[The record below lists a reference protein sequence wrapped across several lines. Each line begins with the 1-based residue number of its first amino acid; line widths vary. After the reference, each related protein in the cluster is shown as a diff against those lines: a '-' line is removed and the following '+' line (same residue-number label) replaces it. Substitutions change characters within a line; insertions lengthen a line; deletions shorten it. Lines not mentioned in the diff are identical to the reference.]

1 MLMSVV
7 QIHLSPPNSKPTVLQ
22 LWAFWFVRWPGALVQ
37 VLVCARPLALRYGQA
52 MNNQSW
58 MHGLK
63 LGARQLWRDLRAG
76 ELRLLMLSVSLAVA
90 ALTAVG
96 FLADRMQ
103 SGLWRDARQLLGGD
117 AVVVSDQATPPDFVQ
132 QARQWGLQT
141 NTNVSFP
148 TMARAIASAGLD
160 MAPSSGG
167 IVLAPPPSRLVA
179 LKAVEPGYPLRG
191 RLELAGQPSAAVTG
205 IPPVGEVWVDAA
217 LLEALNL
224 QTGQMLGLGE
234 RSLRI
239 GATIKRE
246 PDRGAGFMNFAP
258 RVMMNVADLA
268 STGLVQPASRVTWR
282 MAVAGDAAALGRFL
296 PWAQAEADKPEVRG
310 VKIESLDS
318 GRPEMRQTLD
328 RASQFLNLVA
338 LLAALLCAVAV
349 ALAARS
355 FAERQLDACAL
366 LRVLGQSQRTLTL
379 SYGVEFLGAGLVA
392 SVLGVLVGYGV
403 HLGFVHLLAGLVD
416 ANLPGATWQPAL
428 MGLAMG
434 LTLLVAFGLPPVLQ
448 LAKVPPLRVIRRDLG
463 GLQVRS
469 GLVLV
474 MGLLGF
480 AATLLMVSRNLTLG
494 LITVGG
500 FALALLVF
508 AGLAAAALS
517 LLRRAVPD
525 EAAPRWLRL
534 ATRQVAARPVFAVV
548 QVSALSVGLL
558 ALALLVLLRTDL
570 IASWRQATPVNAP
583 DRFVI
588 NVQPEQAAD
597 FLQHLQKAGVQS
609 PDWFPMIRGR
619 LVAINGRAVGPQD
632 IEGDRGKRLIDRE
645 INLSHTAQLPMH
657 NPLVAGQW
665 QAEEAD
671 GVSVEQGIA
680 EALGLKLGDR
690 LGFDMAGQT
699 HEARITS
706 LRKVDWASMRANFFM
721 LFPVSKMPDLPL
733 TYMAAFRSPEGVP
746 GFENALVNA
755 FPNIT
760 SVDMRST
767 LAQVQ
772 RVMDQVI
779 RAVEFLFAFTLA
791 AGLMVL
797 LAAVGASRQA
807 REREYAIMRALGAG
821 RSLLA
826 RVQRTELLGIG
837 WLAGFM
843 SSAMALV
850 VGWALA
856 RYAFEFTWQP
866 PLWAPLA
873 GGLAG
878 ALLAWGAGSLS
889 LAGVLRQPVVQTL
902 RQAAQ

>member
-1 MLMSVV
+1 
-7 QIHLSPPNSKPTVLQ
+7 
-22 LWAFWFVRWPGALVQ
+22 
-37 VLVCARPLALRYGQA
+37 
-52 MNNQSW
+52 MNQQGW
-58 MHGLK
+58 MHGLR
-63 LGARQLWRDLRAG
+63 LGARNLWRDLRAG
-76 ELRLLMLSVSLAVA
+76 ELRLLMLSVALAVA
-90 ALTAVG
+90 ALSAVG

-117 AVVVSDQATPPDFVQ
+117 AVVVSDQNTPAPFVQ
-132 QARQWGLQT
+132 QARSLGLQS
-141 NTNVSFP
+141 NTNVTFP
-148 TMARAIASAGLD
+148 TMARALAEQ
-160 MAPSSGG
+160 GG
-167 IVLAPPPSRLVA
+167 ASRLVA

-191 RLELAGQPSAAVTG
+191 QLVASPTAGASSIPLA
-205 IPPVGEVWVDAA
+205 GEVWVDPA
-217 LLEALNL
+217 LLDNLNL

-239 GATIKRE
+239 SAVIERE
-246 PDRGAGFMNFAP
+246 PDRGAGFMTFAP
-258 RVMMNVADLA
+258 RVMINAMDLP

-282 MAVAGDAAALGRFL
+282 MAVAGDAAATERFVQ
-296 PWAQAEADKPEVRG
+296 WARPEVERSHARG
-310 VKIESLDS
+310 VQIESLDS

-328 RASQFLNLVA
+328 RAAQFLNLVA

-379 SYGVEFLGAGLVA
+379 SYGLEFLGAGLLA
-392 SVLGVLVGYGV
+392 SALGVLTGYAV
-403 HLGFVHLLAGLVD
+403 HLGFVWLLAGLVD
-416 ANLPGATWQPAL
+416 TQLPAATVQPAL
-428 MGLAMG
+428 MGMAMG

-448 LAKVPPLRVIRRDLG
+448 LAQVPPLRVIRRDLG
-463 GLQVRS
+463 NLQVRS

-480 AATLLMVSRNLTLG
+480 ALTLLMVSRNLTLG

-500 FALALLVF
+500 FALALAVF
-508 AGLAAAALS
+508 AGFAAAALW
-517 LLRRAVPD
+517 LLRRTVPD
-525 EAAPRWLRL
+525 EKAPRWLRL

-570 IASWRQATPVNAP
+570 IASWRQATPANAP

-588 NVQPEQAAD
+588 NVQPEQATD
-597 FLQHLQKAGVQS
+597 FLAHLAKAGVQS

-619 LVAINGRAVGPQD
+619 LVAINGREVGASD
-632 IEGDRGKRLIDRE
+632 FEAERAKRLIDRE
-645 INLSHTAQLPMH
+645 INLSHSATLPAH
-657 NPLVAGQW
+657 NPLTAGRW
-665 QAEEAD
+665 VAEEAD

-680 EALGLKLGDR
+680 DTLGLQLGDQLR
-690 LGFDMAGQT
+690 FDIAGQVR
-699 HEARITS
+699 EARITS
-706 LRKVDWASMRANFFM
+706 LRKVDWTSMRANFFM
-721 LFPVSKMPDLPL
+721 MFPVSQMPDLPM
-733 TYMAAFRSPEGVP
+733 TYMAAFRSPP
-746 GFENALVNA
+746 GPAGFDNALVNQ

-779 RAVEFLFAFTLA
+779 RAVEYLFAFTVA

-821 RSLLA
+821 RALLA
-826 RVQRTELLGIG
+826 QVQRTELLGLG
-837 WLAGFM
+837 WLAGCM
-843 SSAMALV
+843 ASSMALV

-856 RYAFEFTWQP
+856 RYAFEFAWQP

-873 GGLAG
+873 GGALG
-878 ALLAWGAGSLS
+878 AVLAWTAGSLS
-889 LAGVLRQPVVQTL
+889 LSGVLRQPVMQTL
-902 RQAAQ
+902 RQAAE

>member
-1 MLMSVV
+1 
-7 QIHLSPPNSKPTVLQ
+7 
-22 LWAFWFVRWPGALVQ
+22 
-37 VLVCARPLALRYGQA
+37 
-52 MNNQSW
+52 MNKQGW
-58 MHGLK
+58 MHGLR
-63 LGARQLWRDLRAG
+63 LGGRNLWRDLRAG
-76 ELRLLMLSVSLAVA
+76 ELRLLMLSVTLAVA

-117 AVVVSDQATPPDFVQ
+117 AVVVSDQNTPAAFVQ
-132 QARQWGLQT
+132 QAQSMGLQT

-148 TMARAIASAGLD
+148 TMARA
-160 MAPSSGG
+160 MAEQGG
-167 IVLAPPPSRLVA
+167 ASRLVA
-179 LKAVEPGYPLRG
+179 LKAVAPGYPLRG
-191 RLELAGQPSAAVTG
+191 NLQLRPDTSPLANPAQQLPKPSA
-205 IPPVGEVWVDAA
+205 IPLVGEVWVDPA
-217 LLEALNL
+217 LLDNLQL
-224 QTGQMLGLGE
+224 QTGQLLALGE
-234 RSLRI
+234 RRFRI
-239 GATIKRE
+239 AAVIERE
-246 PDRGAGFMNFAP
+246 PDRGAGFMTFAP
-258 RVMMNVADLA
+258 RVMMNAADLA

-282 MAVAGDAAALGRFL
+282 MAVAGDVAAAERFVQ
-296 PWAQAEADKPEVRG
+296 WAKPEVERSHVRG
-310 VKIESLDS
+310 VQIESLDS

-379 SYGVEFLGAGLVA
+379 SYGLEFLGAGLLA
-392 SVLGVLVGYGV
+392 SALGVLAGYAV
-403 HLGFVHLLAGLVD
+403 HLGFVVLLAGLVD
-416 ANLPGATWQPAL
+416 AQLPTATAQPAL
-428 MGLAMG
+428 MGMAMG

-448 LAKVPPLRVIRRDLG
+448 LAQVPPLRVIRRDLG

-469 GLVLV
+469 GLVLF
-474 MGLLGF
+474 MGLVGF
-480 AATLLMVSRNLTLG
+480 ALTLLMVSRNLTLG

-508 AGLAAAALS
+508 AGLAAAALW
-517 LLRRAVPD
+517 LLRRAVPG
-525 EAAPRWLRL
+525 EQAPRWLRL

-570 IASWRQATPVNAP
+570 IASWRQATPANAP

-588 NVQPEQAAD
+588 NVQPEQAND
-597 FLQHLQKAGVQS
+597 FLASLDKAGVQS

-619 LVAINGRAVGPQD
+619 LVAINGREVGPND
-632 IEGDRGKRLIDRE
+632 FDADRARRLIDRE
-645 INLSHTAQLPMH
+645 INLSHSATLPAH
-657 NPLVAGQW
+657 NPLTAGQW
-665 QAEEAD
+665 VPEEAD

-680 EALGLKLGDR
+680 DTLGLKLGDQLR
-690 LGFDMAGQT
+690 FDIAGQPR
-699 HEARITS
+699 EARITS
-706 LRKVDWASMRANFFM
+706 LRKVDWTSMRANFFM
-721 LFPVSKMPDLPL
+721 MFPVSQMPDLPM
-733 TYMAAFRSPEGVP
+733 TYMAAFRSPAGQP
-746 GFENALVNA
+746 GFENGLVNQ

-779 RAVEFLFAFTLA
+779 RAVEYLFAFTLA

-821 RSLLA
+821 RALLA
-826 RVQRTELLGIG
+826 QVQRTELLGLG

-843 SSAMALV
+843 ASSMALM

-856 RYAFEFTWQP
+856 RFAFEFAWQP

-873 GGLAG
+873 GGALG
-878 ALLAWGAGSLS
+878 ALLAWTAGSLS
-889 LAGVLRQPVVQTL
+889 LSGVLRQPVMQTL
-902 RQAAQ
+902 RQAAE

>member
-1 MLMSVV
+1 
-7 QIHLSPPNSKPTVLQ
+7 
-22 LWAFWFVRWPGALVQ
+22 
-37 VLVCARPLALRYGQA
+37 
-52 MNNQSW
+52 MNQQGW
-58 MHGLK
+58 MHGLR
-63 LGARQLWRDLRAG
+63 LGGRNLWRDLRAG
-76 ELRLLMLSVSLAVA
+76 ELRLLMLSVALAVA

-117 AVVVSDQATPPDFVQ
+117 AVVVSDQSTPAAFVQ
-132 QARQWGLQT
+132 QAQSMGLQT
-141 NTNVSFP
+141 NTNVTFP
-148 TMARAIASAGLD
+148 TMARA
-160 MAPSSGG
+160 MAEQGG
-167 IVLAPPPSRLVA
+167 ASRLVA

-191 RLELAGQPSAAVTG
+191 QLLVSPEVVQSGAEVNKPLVPVAAAKTPA
-205 IPPVGEVWVDAA
+205 IPPAGEVWVDPA
-217 LLEALNL
+217 LLDNLSL
-224 QTGQMLGLGE
+224 QTGQRLALGE
-234 RSLRI
+234 RSFRI
-239 GATIKRE
+239 SAVIERE
-246 PDRGAGFMNFAP
+246 PDRGAGFMTFAP
-258 RVMMNVADLA
+258 RVMMNAADLA

-282 MAVAGDAAALGRFL
+282 MAAAGDTAAAERFVQ
-296 PWAQAEADKPEVRG
+296 WARPEVEKSHVRG
-310 VKIESLDS
+310 VQIESLDS

-328 RASQFLNLVA
+328 RAAQFLNLVA

-379 SYGVEFLGAGLVA
+379 SYGLEFLGAGLLA
-392 SVLGVLVGYGV
+392 SAVGVLAGYAV
-403 HLGFVHLLAGLVD
+403 HLGFVLLLAGLVD
-416 ANLPGATWQPAL
+416 AQLPAATLQPAL
-428 MGLAMG
+428 MGMAMG

-448 LAKVPPLRVIRRDLG
+448 LAQVPPLRVIRRDLG
-463 GLQVRS
+463 SLQVRS

-474 MGLLGF
+474 MGLVGF
-480 AATLLMVSRNLTLG
+480 ALTLLMVSRNLTLG

-500 FALALLVF
+500 FAVALLVF
-508 AGLAAAALS
+508 AGLAAAALW
-517 LLRRAVPD
+517 LLRRTMPS
-525 EAAPRWLRL
+525 EQAPRWLRL

-570 IASWRQATPVNAP
+570 IASWRQATPANAP

-588 NVQPEQAAD
+588 NVQPEQATE
-597 FLQHLQKAGVQS
+597 FLASLNKAGVPS

-619 LVAINGRAVGPQD
+619 LVAINGREVGPTD
-632 IEGDRGKRLIDRE
+632 FEADRAKRLIDRE
-645 INLSHTAQLPMH
+645 INLSHSATLPAH
-657 NPLVAGQW
+657 NPLTAGRW
-665 QAEEAD
+665 VPEEAD

-680 EALGLKLGDR
+680 DTLGLKLGDQLR
-690 LGFDMAGQT
+690 FDIAGQPR
-699 HEARITS
+699 EARITS
-706 LRKVDWASMRANFFM
+706 LRKVDWTSMRANFFM
-721 LFPVSKMPDLPL
+721 MFPVSQMPDLPM
-733 TYMAAFRSPEGVP
+733 TYMAAFRSPP
-746 GFENALVNA
+746 GSAGFDNALVNQ

-779 RAVEFLFAFTLA
+779 RAVEYLFAFTLA

-807 REREYAIMRALGAG
+807 REHEYAIMRALGAG
-821 RSLLA
+821 RALLA
-826 RVQRTELLGIG
+826 QVQRTELLGLG

-843 SSAMALV
+843 ASSMALV

-856 RYAFEFTWQP
+856 RFAFEFAWQP

-873 GGLAG
+873 GGALG
-878 ALLAWGAGSLS
+878 ALLAWTAGSLS
-889 LAGVLRQPVVQTL
+889 LSGVLRQPVMQTL
-902 RQAAQ
+902 RQSAE

>member
-1 MLMSVV
+1 
-7 QIHLSPPNSKPTVLQ
+7 
-22 LWAFWFVRWPGALVQ
+22 
-37 VLVCARPLALRYGQA
+37 
-52 MNNQSW
+52 MNKQGW
-58 MHGLK
+58 MHGLR
-63 LGARQLWRDLRAG
+63 LGGRNLWRDLRAG
-76 ELRLLMLSVSLAVA
+76 ELRLLMLSVTLAVA

-117 AVVVSDQATPPDFVQ
+117 AVVVSDQNTPAAFVQ
-132 QARQWGLQT
+132 QAQSMGLQT

-148 TMARAIASAGLD
+148 TMARA
-160 MAPSSGG
+160 MAEQGG
-167 IVLAPPPSRLVA
+167 ASRLVA
-179 LKAVEPGYPLRG
+179 LKAVAPGYPLRG
-191 RLELAGQPSAAVTG
+191 KLQLRPDTSQDANPANPAPQLPKPSA
-205 IPPVGEVWVDAA
+205 IPLVGEVWVDPA
-217 LLEALNL
+217 LLDNLQL
-224 QTGQMLGLGE
+224 QTGQLLALGG
-234 RSLRI
+234 RSFRI
-239 GATIKRE
+239 AAVIERE
-246 PDRGAGFMNFAP
+246 PDRGAGFMTFAP
-258 RVMMNVADLA
+258 RVMMNAADLA

-282 MAVAGDAAALGRFL
+282 MAVAGDAANAERFVQ
-296 PWAQAEADKPEVRG
+296 WAKPEVERSHVRG
-310 VKIESLDS
+310 VQIESLDS

-379 SYGVEFLGAGLVA
+379 SYGLEFLGAGLLA
-392 SVLGVLVGYGV
+392 SALGVLAGYAV
-403 HLGFVHLLAGLVD
+403 HLGFVVLLAGLVD
-416 ANLPGATWQPAL
+416 AQLPTATAQPAL
-428 MGLAMG
+428 MGMAMG

-448 LAKVPPLRVIRRDLG
+448 LAQVPPLRVIRRDLG

-469 GLVLV
+469 GLVLF
-474 MGLLGF
+474 MGLVGF
-480 AATLLMVSRNLTLG
+480 ALTLLMVSRNLTLG

-508 AGLAAAALS
+508 AGLAAAALW
-517 LLRRAVPD
+517 LLRRAVPG
-525 EAAPRWLRL
+525 EQAPRWLRL

-570 IASWRQATPVNAP
+570 IASWRQATPANAP

-588 NVQPEQAAD
+588 NVQPEQAHD
-597 FLQHLQKAGVQS
+597 FLASLDKAGVQS

-619 LVAINGRAVGPQD
+619 LVAINGREVGPND
-632 IEGDRGKRLIDRE
+632 FEADRARRLIDRE
-645 INLSHTAQLPMH
+645 INLSHSATLPAH
-657 NPLVAGQW
+657 NPLTAGQW
-665 QAEEAD
+665 VPEEAD

-680 EALGLKLGDR
+680 DTLGLKLGDQLR
-690 LGFDMAGQT
+690 FDIAGQAR
-699 HEARITS
+699 EARITS
-706 LRKVDWASMRANFFM
+706 LRKVDWTSMRANFFM
-721 LFPVSKMPDLPL
+721 MFPVSHMPDLPM
-733 TYMAAFRSPEGVP
+733 TYMAAFRSPAGQT
-746 GFENALVNA
+746 GFENALVNQ

-779 RAVEFLFAFTLA
+779 RAVEYLFAFTLA

-821 RSLLA
+821 RALLA
-826 RVQRTELLGIG
+826 QVQRTELLGLG

-843 SSAMALV
+843 ASSMALM

-856 RYAFEFTWQP
+856 RFAFEFAWQP

-873 GGLAG
+873 GGALG
-878 ALLAWGAGSLS
+878 ALLAWTAGSLS
-889 LAGVLRQPVVQTL
+889 LSGVLRQPVMQTL
-902 RQAAQ
+902 RQAAE

>member
-1 MLMSVV
+1 
-7 QIHLSPPNSKPTVLQ
+7 
-22 LWAFWFVRWPGALVQ
+22 
-37 VLVCARPLALRYGQA
+37 
-52 MNNQSW
+52 MNDQGW
-58 MHGLK
+58 MHGLR
-63 LGARQLWRDLRAG
+63 LGGRNLWRDLRAG
-76 ELRLLMLSVSLAVA
+76 ELRLLMLSVALAVA
-90 ALTAVG
+90 ALSAVG

-117 AVVVSDQATPPDFVQ
+117 AVVVSDHITPPLFVT
-132 QARQWGLQT
+132 QAHAMGLT
-141 NTNVSFP
+141 TTTNVVFP
-148 TMARAIASAGLD
+148 TMARAMVELGGASK
-160 MAPSSGG
+160 
-167 IVLAPPPSRLVA
+167 LVA
-179 LKAVEPGYPLRG
+179 LKAVAPGYPLRG
-191 RLELAGQPSAAVTG
+191 QLLTSHPTG
-205 IPPVGEVWVDAA
+205 LPIPPVGEVWVDPA
-217 LLEALNL
+217 LLEQLGL
-224 QTGQMLGLGE
+224 QTGQMLALGE

-239 GATIKRE
+239 TAVIERE

-258 RVMMNVADLA
+258 RAMINASDLP

-282 MAVAGDAAALGRFL
+282 MAVAGDAEAAERFVQ
-296 PWAQAEADKPEVRG
+296 WAKTEVEQSHVRG
-310 VKIESLDS
+310 VQIESLDS

-349 ALAARS
+349 ALASRS

-379 SYGVEFLGAGLVA
+379 SYGLEFLGAGLLA
-392 SVLGVLVGYGV
+392 SALGVAAGYAV
-403 HLGFVHLLAGLVD
+403 HLGFVLLLVGLVD
-416 ANLPGATWQPAL
+416 AQLPAATGQPVM
-428 MGLAMG
+428 MGLGMG

-463 GLQVRS
+463 GLQMRS
-469 GLVLV
+469 GVVLV

-480 AATLLMVSRNLTLG
+480 ALTLLMVSRNLTLG

-500 FALALLVF
+500 FAVALLVF
-508 AGLAAAALS
+508 AGLAAAALW
-517 LLRRAVPD
+517 LLKRAVPGD
-525 EAAPRWLRL
+525 KAPTWLRL

-570 IASWRQATPVNAP
+570 ISSWRQATPANAP

-588 NVQPEQAAD
+588 NVQPEQAQD
-597 FLQHLQKAGVQS
+597 FLDSLGRAGVKS

-619 LVAINGRAVGPQD
+619 LVAINGKEVGPSD
-632 IEGDRGKRLIDRE
+632 FEGERAKRLVDRE
-645 INLSHTAQLPMH
+645 INLSYTAMLPRH
-657 NPLVAGQW
+657 NPLTAGRW
-665 QAEEAD
+665 VAEEAD
-671 GVSVEQGIA
+671 GVSIEQGIA
-680 EALGLKLGDR
+680 DTLGLRLGDR
-690 LGFDMAGQT
+690 LRFDIGGQSR
-699 HEARITS
+699 EARITS
-706 LRKVDWASMRANFFM
+706 LRKVDWTSMRANFFV
-721 LFPVSKMPDLPL
+721 LYPVSQMPDLPM
-733 TYMAAFRSPEGVP
+733 TYMAAFRAPAGTA
-746 GFENALVNA
+746 GFDNALVNQ

-760 SVDMRST
+760 NVDMRST

-821 RSLLA
+821 RVLLA
-826 RVQRTELLGIG
+826 HVQRTELLGLG

-843 SSAMALV
+843 ASSMALV
-850 VGWALA
+850 VGWGLA
-856 RYAFEFTWQP
+856 RFVFEFAWQP

-873 GGLAG
+873 GGALG
-878 ALLAWGAGSLS
+878 ALLAWLAGTLSLS
-889 LAGVLRQPVVQTL
+889 GVLRQPVMQTL
-902 RQAAQ
+902 RQAAD

>member
-1 MLMSVV
+1 
-7 QIHLSPPNSKPTVLQ
+7 
-22 LWAFWFVRWPGALVQ
+22 
-37 VLVCARPLALRYGQA
+37 
-52 MNNQSW
+52 MNTQGW
-58 MHGLK
+58 KHGLA

-76 ELRLLMLSVSLAVA
+76 ELRLLMLSVALAVA

-96 FLADRMQ
+96 FLADRLQ

-117 AVVVSDQATPPDFVQ
+117 AVVVSDQRTPEAFAQ
-132 QARQWGLQT
+132 QARQLGLQT
-141 NTNVSFP
+141 NINVSFP
-148 TMARAIASAGLD
+148 TMARAL
-160 MAPSSGG
+160 PEQGG
-167 IVLAPPPSRLVA
+167 ASRLVA

-191 RLELAGQPSAAVTG
+191 RLEVNASPAR
-205 IPPVGEVWVDAA
+205 IPPAGEVWVDPA

-224 QTGQMLGLGE
+224 QTGQMLGLGD
-234 RSLRI
+234 RQLRI
-239 GATIKRE
+239 SATIVRE
-246 PDRGAGFMNFAP
+246 SDRGAGFMNFAP
-258 RVMMNVADLA
+258 RVMLNAADLP

-282 MAVAGDAAALGRFL
+282 MTVAGPQADAFVA
-296 PWAQAEADKPEVRG
+296 WAKTEVDARHVRG
-310 VKIESLDS
+310 VQIESLES

-349 ALAARS
+349 ALASRS

-366 LRVLGQSQRTLTL
+366 LRVLGQSQRTLSL
-379 SYGVEFLGAGLVA
+379 SYGLEFLGAGLIA
-392 SVLGVLVGYGV
+392 SALGVLIGYGV
-403 HLGFVHLLAGLVD
+403 HLGFVQLLAGLVETQ
-416 ANLPGATWQPAL
+416 LPNATAWPAL
-428 MGLAMG
+428 LGMSMG

-463 GLQVRS
+463 GLQTSSV
-469 GLVLV
+469 LVLA
-474 MGLLGF
+474 MGLAGF
-480 AATLLMVSRNLTLG
+480 ALTLLMVSRSLTLG

-508 AGLAAAALS
+508 AGLAALALA
-517 LLRRAVPD
+517 LLRRTVPG
-525 EAAPRWLRL
+525 EQAPAWLRL

-570 IASWRQATPVNAP
+570 VASWRQATPANAP

-588 NVQPEQAAD
+588 NVQPEQAQD
-597 FLQHLQKAGVQS
+597 FLASLQASGVSS

-619 LVAINGRAVGPQD
+619 LVAINGREVGPND
-632 IEGDRGKRLIDRE
+632 FTADRAKRLIDRE
-645 INLSHTAQLPMH
+645 INLSHSDTLPEH
-657 NPLVAGQW
+657 NPLTAGRW
-665 QAEEAD
+665 VSGEAD
-671 GVSVEQGIA
+671 GLSVEQGIA
-680 EALGLKLGDR
+680 ETLGLKLGDTLR
-690 LGFDMAGQT
+690 FDIAGQSR
-699 HEARITS
+699 EARITS

-721 LFPVSKMPDLPL
+721 LFPLAQMPDLPM
-733 TYMAAFRSPEGVP
+733 TYMAAFRTPDGAT
-746 GFENALVNA
+746 GFENALVKQ

-779 RAVEFLFAFTLA
+779 RAVEYLFGFTLA
-791 AGLMVL
+791 AGVMVL

-807 REREYAIMRALGAG
+807 REHEYAIMRALGAS
-821 RSLLA
+821 RQLLA
-826 RVQRTELLGIG
+826 QVQRTELLGIG

-843 SSAMALV
+843 ASSMALV

-856 RYAFEFTWQP
+856 RFAFEFAWAP

-873 GGLAG
+873 GGALG
-878 ALLAWGAGSLS
+878 ALLAWAAGSLS
-889 LAGVLRQPVVQTL
+889 LSGVLRQPVMQTL
-902 RQAAQ
+902 RAV

>member
-1 MLMSVV
+1 
-7 QIHLSPPNSKPTVLQ
+7 
-22 LWAFWFVRWPGALVQ
+22 
-37 VLVCARPLALRYGQA
+37 
-52 MNNQSW
+52 

-76 ELRLLMLSVSLAVA
+76 ELRLLMVSVALAVA

-117 AVVVSDQATPPDFVQ
+117 AVVVSDQRTPQAFVQ
-132 QARQWGLQT
+132 KARDAGLQS

-148 TMARAIASAGLD
+148 TMARAMNAPDAAS
-160 MAPSSGG
+160 
-167 IVLAPPPSRLVA
+167 PPDTPAATPPATRLVA

-191 RLELAGQPSAAVTG
+191 RLEIAGQSAPS
-205 IPPVGEVWVDAA
+205 IPPEGEVWVDAA
-217 LLEALNL
+217 LLEALNVQVG
-224 QTGQMLGLGE
+224 QTLGLGE
-234 RSLRI
+234 RRLRI
-239 GATIKRE
+239 AATITRE
-246 PDRGAGFMNFAP
+246 PDRGAGFMGFAP
-258 RVMMNVADLA
+258 RVMMNMADLP
-268 STGLVQPASRVTWR
+268 STGLVQPASRVSWR
-282 MAVAGDAAALGRFL
+282 MAVAGSDAAVGQFL

-310 VKIESLDS
+310 VKVESLDS
-318 GRPEMRQTLD
+318 GRPEMRQTL
-328 RASQFLNLVA
+328 
-338 LLAALLCAVAV
+338 
-349 ALAARS
+349 
-355 FAERQLDACAL
+355 ERQLDACAL

-379 SYGVEFLGAGLVA
+379 SYGLEFLGAGLVA
-392 SVLGVLVGYGV
+392 SVLGVLAGYGV
-403 HLGFVHLLAGLVD
+403 HLGFVQLLVGLVD
-416 ANLPGATWQPAL
+416 ANLPGATLQPAL

-463 GLQVRS
+463 NVQVRS

-480 AATLLMVSRNLTLG
+480 ALTLLMVSRNLTLG

-500 FALALLVF
+500 FAVALLVF
-508 AGLAAAALS
+508 AALAAAALF

-525 EAAPRWLRL
+525 ESAPRWLRL

-588 NVQPEQAAD
+588 NVQPDQAEA
-597 FLQHLQKAGVQS
+597 FLAHLKNVGVEA

-619 LVAINGRAVGPQD
+619 LVAINGRIIGPD
-632 IEGDRGKRLIDRE
+632 DLEADRGKRLLDRE
-645 INLSHTAQLPMH
+645 INLSHSAVLPDH
-657 NPLVAGQW
+657 NPLVAGRW

-671 GVSVEQGIA
+671 GVSVEEGIA
-680 EALGLKLGDR
+680 QALGLKLGDR
-690 LGFDMAGQT
+690 LGFDIAGQP
-699 HEARITS
+699 HEARVTS

-721 LFPVSKMPDLPL
+721 LFPVSQMHDLPM
-733 TYMAAFRSPEGVP
+733 TYMAAFRSPQGAP
-746 GFENALVNA
+746 GFENTMVNA

-826 RVQRTELLGIG
+826 QVQRTELLGIG

-843 SSAMALV
+843 ASAMALA

-856 RYAFEFTWQP
+856 RYAFEFAWQP

-873 GGLAG
+873 GGMAG

>member
-1 MLMSVV
+1 
-7 QIHLSPPNSKPTVLQ
+7 
-22 LWAFWFVRWPGALVQ
+22 
-37 VLVCARPLALRYGQA
+37 
-52 MNNQSW
+52 MNKQGW
-58 MHGLK
+58 MHGLR
-63 LGARQLWRDLRAG
+63 LGGRNLWRDLRAG
-76 ELRLLMLSVSLAVA
+76 ELRLLMLSVALAVA

-117 AVVVSDQATPPDFVQ
+117 AVVVSDQITPPNFVA
-132 QARQWGLQT
+132 QARSMGLQT
-141 NTNVSFP
+141 NTNVGFP
-148 TMARAIASAGLD
+148 TMGRA
-160 MAPSSGG
+160 MAEQGG
-167 IVLAPPPSRLVA
+167 ASRLVA

-191 RLELAGQPSAAVTG
+191 ELLVQHGSSTSSLAKPR
-205 IPPVGEVWVDAA
+205 IPPVGEIWVDPA
-217 LLEALNL
+217 LLDNLNL
-224 QTGQMLGLGE
+224 TVGQMLGLGE
-234 RSLRI
+234 RSFRI
-239 GATIKRE
+239 SAVIERE
-246 PDRGAGFMNFAP
+246 PDRGAGFMTFAP
-258 RVMMNVADLA
+258 RVMMNAADLA

-282 MAVAGDAAALGRFL
+282 MAVAGDAAAAERFVQ
-296 PWAQAEADKPEVRG
+296 WAKPEVALAHVRG
-310 VKIESLDS
+310 VQIESLDS

-379 SYGVEFLGAGLVA
+379 SYGLEFLGAGLLA
-392 SVLGVLVGYGV
+392 SALGVMVGYSV
-403 HLGFVHLLAGLVD
+403 HLGFVLLLAGLVD
-416 ANLPGATWQPAL
+416 AQLPSATLQPAL
-428 MGLAMG
+428 MGMGMG

-448 LAKVPPLRVIRRDLG
+448 LAQVPPLRVIRRDLG

-474 MGLLGF
+474 MGLIGF
-480 AATLLMVSRNLTLG
+480 ALTLLMVSRNLTLG

-500 FALALLVF
+500 FAVALLVF
-508 AGLAAAALS
+508 AGLAALALW
-517 LLRRAVPD
+517 LLRRAVPG
-525 EAAPRWLRL
+525 EQAPRWLRL

-570 IASWRQATPVNAP
+570 IASWRQATPANAP

-588 NVQPEQAAD
+588 NVQPEQAQD
-597 FLQHLQKAGVQS
+597 FLASLNKAGVQS

-619 LVAINGRAVGPQD
+619 LVAINGREVSPTD
-632 IEGDRGKRLIDRE
+632 FEGDRAKRLIDRE
-645 INLSHTAQLPMH
+645 INLSHSATLPAH
-657 NPLVAGQW
+657 NPLAAGRW
-665 QAEEAD
+665 VPEEAD
-671 GVSVEQGIA
+671 GLSVEQGIA
-680 EALGLKLGDR
+680 DTLGLKLGDQLR
-690 LGFDMAGQT
+690 FDIAGQFR
-699 HEARITS
+699 EARVTS
-706 LRKVDWASMRANFFM
+706 LRKVDWTSMRANFFM
-721 LFPVSKMPDLPL
+721 MFPVSQMPDLPM
-733 TYMAAFRSPEGVP
+733 TYMAAFRSPQGSA
-746 GFENALVNA
+746 GFDNALVNQ

-779 RAVEFLFAFTLA
+779 RAVEYLFAFTLA

-826 RVQRTELLGIG
+826 QVQRTELLGLG

-843 SSAMALV
+843 ASSMALV

-856 RYAFEFTWQP
+856 RFAFEFAWQP

-873 GGLAG
+873 GGALG
-878 ALLAWGAGSLS
+878 ALLAWAAGSLS
-889 LAGVLRQPVVQTL
+889 LSGVLRQPVMQTL
-902 RQAAQ
+902 RQAAE

>member
-1 MLMSVV
+1 
-7 QIHLSPPNSKPTVLQ
+7 
-22 LWAFWFVRWPGALVQ
+22 
-37 VLVCARPLALRYGQA
+37 
-52 MNNQSW
+52 MNQQGW
-58 MHGLK
+58 MHGLR
-63 LGARQLWRDLRAG
+63 LGGRNLWRDLRAG
-76 ELRLLMLSVSLAVA
+76 DLRLLMLSVALAVA

-117 AVVVSDQATPPDFVQ
+117 AVVVSDQNTPPAFVQ
-132 QARQWGLQT
+132 KAKQLGLQT
-141 NTNVSFP
+141 NTNVTFP
-148 TMARAIASAGLD
+148 TMARSAAEQG
-160 MAPSSGG
+160 A
-167 IVLAPPPSRLVA
+167 ASRLVA
-179 LKAVEPGYPLRG
+179 LKAVESGYPLRG
-191 RLELAGQPSAAVTG
+191 QLQIVPAPDASAASVVASAVAATTSAPPKSSA
-205 IPPVGEVWVDAA
+205 IPPVGEVWVDPT
-217 LLEALNL
+217 LLDNLNL
-224 QTGQMLGLGE
+224 QVGQMLGLGE
-234 RSLRI
+234 RYFRI
-239 GATIKRE
+239 SATIVRE
-246 PDRGAGFMNFAP
+246 PDRGAGFMTFAP

-268 STGLVQPASRVTWR
+268 ATGLVQPASRVTWR
-282 MAVAGDAAALGRFL
+282 MAVAGDAAATERFL
-296 PWAQAEADKPEVRG
+296 QWARPEAELPQVRG
-310 VKIESLDS
+310 VQIESLES

-355 FAERQLDACAL
+355 FAERHLDSCAL

-379 SYGVEFLGAGLVA
+379 SYGVEFLGAGVLA
-392 SVLGVLVGYGV
+392 SALGVAVGYAV
-403 HLGFVHLLAGLVD
+403 HGGFVLLLAGLVD
-416 ANLPGATWQPAL
+416 AQLPSATLKPAW
-428 MGLAMG
+428 MGMAMG
-434 LTLLVAFGLPPVLQ
+434 LTLLTAFGLPPVLQ
-448 LAKVPPLRVIRRDLG
+448 LAQVPPLRVIRRDLG
-463 GLQVRS
+463 SLQVRS
-469 GLVLV
+469 GVVLA

-480 AATLLMVSRNLTLG
+480 AVTLVMVSRNLTLG

-508 AGLAAAALS
+508 AGLAAVALW
-517 LLRRAVPD
+517 LLRRTVPG
-525 EAAPRWLRL
+525 EKTPSWLRL

-570 IASWRQATPVNAP
+570 IASWRQATPASAP

-597 FLQHLQKAGVQS
+597 FLNNLKQAGVQS

-619 LVAINGRAVGPQD
+619 LVAINGREVGPAD
-632 IEGDRGKRLIDRE
+632 FEVDRAKRLIDRE
-645 INLSHTAQLPMH
+645 INLSHSAILPAH
-657 NPLVAGQW
+657 NPLTAGQW
-665 QAEEAD
+665 VAEEAE

-680 EALGLKLGDR
+680 DTLGLKLGDQLR
-690 LGFDMAGQT
+690 FDIAGQAR
-699 HEARITS
+699 EARITS
-706 LRKVDWASMRANFFM
+706 LRKVDWTSMRANFFM
-721 LFPVSKMPDLPL
+721 MFPVSQMPDFPM
-733 TYMAAFRSPEGVP
+733 TYMAAFRSPP
-746 GFENALVNA
+746 GGAGFDNALVNQ

-779 RAVEFLFAFTLA
+779 RAVEYLFAFTLA

-821 RSLLA
+821 RGLLA
-826 RVQRTELLGIG
+826 QVQRAELLGLG

-843 SSAMALV
+843 ASSMALV

-856 RYAFEFTWQP
+856 RYAFDFAWQP

-873 GGLAG
+873 GGVLG
-878 ALLAWGAGSLS
+878 AVLAWTAGSLS
-889 LAGVLRQPVVQTL
+889 LSGVLRQPVMQTL
-902 RQAAQ
+902 RQAAE

>member
-1 MLMSVV
+1 
-7 QIHLSPPNSKPTVLQ
+7 
-22 LWAFWFVRWPGALVQ
+22 
-37 VLVCARPLALRYGQA
+37 
-52 MNNQSW
+52 MNKQGW
-58 MHGLK
+58 MHGLR
-63 LGARQLWRDLRAG
+63 LGARNLWRDLRAG
-76 ELRLLMLSVSLAVA
+76 ELRLLMVSVALAVA

-117 AVVVSDQATPPDFVQ
+117 AVVVSDQKTPLDFVQ
-132 QARQWGLQT
+132 QAQKMGLQT

-148 TMARAIASAGLD
+148 TMARTTAD
-160 MAPSSGG
+160 QGG
-167 IVLAPPPSRLVA
+167 ASRLVA

-191 RLELAGQPSAAVTG
+191 KLLLQSGAVNSPKGSDGSASVAAQTLANIG
-205 IPPVGEVWVDAA
+205 IPALGEVWVDPA
-217 LLEALNL
+217 LLDNL
-224 QTGQMLGLGE
+224 GLKTGQMLGLGE
-234 RSLRI
+234 RSFRI
-239 GATIKRE
+239 SAVIERE
-246 PDRGAGFMNFAP
+246 PDRGAGFMTFAP
-258 RVMMNVADLA
+258 RVMMNAEDLA

-282 MAVAGDAAALGRFL
+282 MAVAGDTAAAERFVK
-296 PWAQAEADKPEVRG
+296 WAKPEVDLTHVRG
-310 VKIESLDS
+310 VQIESLDS

-379 SYGVEFLGAGLVA
+379 SYGLEFLGAGLMA
-392 SVLGVLVGYGV
+392 SMVGVLAGYGV
-403 HLGFVHLLAGLVD
+403 HMGFVLLLAGLVD
-416 ANLPGATWQPAL
+416 AQLPSATWQPVW
-428 MGLAMG
+428 MGLGMG

-463 GLQVRS
+463 GLQMRS
-469 GLVLV
+469 GLVL
-474 MGLLGF
+474 GLGLAGF
-480 AATLLMVSRNLTLG
+480 ALTLLMVSRNLTLG

-500 FALALLVF
+500 FAVALLLF
-508 AGLAAAALS
+508 AGLAAAALW
-517 LLRRAVPD
+517 LLRRTVPD
-525 EAAPRWLRL
+525 ESAPRWLRL

-570 IASWRQATPVNAP
+570 IASWRQATPANAP

-588 NVQPEQAAD
+588 NVQPEQASD
-597 FLQHLQKAGVQS
+597 FLASLNKAGVQS

-619 LVAINGRAVGPQD
+619 LVAINGREVGPND
-632 IEGDRGKRLIDRE
+632 FDVERAKRLIDRE
-645 INLSHTAQLPMH
+645 INLSHSAILPTH
-657 NPLVAGQW
+657 NPLTAGQW
-665 QAEEAD
+665 AAEQAD

-680 EALGLKLGDR
+680 DTLGLKLGDQVR
-690 LGFDMAGQT
+690 FDIAGQT
-699 HEARITS
+699 RDARITS
-706 LRKVDWASMRANFFM
+706 LRKVDWTSMRANFFF
-721 LFPVSKMPDLPL
+721 LFPVSQMPDLPM
-733 TYMAAFRSPEGVP
+733 TYMAAFRSPTNAV
-746 GFENALVNA
+746 GFDNALVNQ

-760 SVDMRST
+760 NVDMRST

-779 RAVEFLFAFTLA
+779 RAVEYLFAFTLA

-821 RSLLA
+821 RALLA
-826 RVQRTELLGIG
+826 QVQRTELLGLG

-843 SSAMALV
+843 ASSMALV
-850 VGWALA
+850 VGWGLA
-856 RYAFEFTWQP
+856 RFVFEFVWQP

-873 GGLAG
+873 GGTLG
-878 ALLAWGAGSLS
+878 ALLAWAAGTLSLS
-889 LAGVLRQPVVQTL
+889 GVLRQPVMQTL
-902 RQAAQ
+902 RQAGE